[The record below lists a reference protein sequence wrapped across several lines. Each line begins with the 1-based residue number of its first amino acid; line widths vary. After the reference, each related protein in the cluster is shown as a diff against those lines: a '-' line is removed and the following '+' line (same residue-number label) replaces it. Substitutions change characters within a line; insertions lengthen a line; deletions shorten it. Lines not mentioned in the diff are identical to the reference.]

1 MSNSANHSI
10 FDSQLRAAAQERVD
24 DPLVAELLSGIDEL
38 EMLHQSVV
46 EHSSILENELE
57 QKNKAIEAIMATM
70 RRYLSKSLY
79 QRISGGAI
87 AQAGATS
94 RRNLTIFFS
103 DIVGFTELTDTVE
116 PETLSAVLNT
126 YLGCMTEIC
135 ERHGGTLDKFI
146 GDAVMVFF
154 GDEEQSDPVQSARAC
169 VAMAIEM
176 QAATGALQSSW
187 AKFGTQLGL
196 RVRMGIN
203 SGYCT
208 LGNFG
213 SPERLAYTVVGGNV
227 NVASRL
233 EHQAE
238 PGGICISGSTYAL
251 VRDMVDVKPMGAL
264 SVKGVSH
271 PVECFGVIGCKEQA
285 ESNPWLSLEHDGFAL
300 RAMQYKASELSA
312 IQRDRMAEALRT
324 ALKYLDV

>member
-1 MSNSANHSI
+1 MSQSASHSI
-10 FDSQLRAAAQERVD
+10 FDLQLRAAAEARVD

-79 QRISGGAI
+79 QRISGGAV

-94 RRNLTIFFS
+94 RRNLTVFFS

-251 VRDMVDVKPMGAL
+251 VRDMVEVKPMGAL

-271 PVECFGVIGCKEQA
+271 PVECFGVIGCKAQTEG
-285 ESNPWLSLEHDGFAL
+285 NPWLSLEHDGFAL
-300 RAMQYKASELSA
+300 RAMHYKASELSA
-312 IQRDRMAEALRT
+312 IQRERMADALRA
-324 ALKYLDV
+324 ALKVLNA

>member
-1 MSNSANHSI
+1 MNTFSGHSMI
-10 FDSQLRAAAQERVD
+10 DPRLRADAARRTD
-24 DPLVAELLSGIDEL
+24 DALVTGLLEGIDEL

-46 EHSSILENELE
+46 EHSSTLENELE
-57 QKNKAIEAIMATM
+57 QKNKAIEAIMANM

-79 QRISGGAI
+79 QRISGGAS
-87 AQAGATS
+87 AQAGSTS

-169 VAMAIEM
+169 VAMAVEM

-213 SPERLAYTVVGGNV
+213 SPERMAYTVVGGNV

-238 PGGICISGSTYAL
+238 PGGICISASTYAL
-251 VRDMVDVKPMGAL
+251 VRDMVEVRPMGAL

-271 PVECFGVIGCKEQA
+271 PVECFGVTGYKEQA
-285 ESNPWLSLEHDGFAL
+285 DSNPWLSLEHDGFAL
-300 RAMQYKASELSA
+300 RAMEFKASKLSA
-312 IQRDRMAEALRT
+312 LQRDRMAEALRT

>member
-1 MSNSANHSI
+1 MSQIAHHSI
-10 FDSQLRAAAQERVD
+10 FDPQLRAAAQARVD
-24 DPLVAELLSGIDEL
+24 DPLVAELLSAIDEL

-251 VRDMVDVKPMGAL
+251 VRDMVEVKPMGAL

-285 ESNPWLSLEHDGFAL
+285 DSNPWLSLEHDGFVL
-300 RAMQYKASELSA
+300 RAMDYKASKLSE
-312 IQRDRMAEALRT
+312 IQKQRMAEALRA
-324 ALKYLDV
+324 ALNCLGD